1 MVNIKYSN
9 NPQLL
14 LFVAANSLFF
24 FLRAFDL
31 MQVRAS
37 FCGLARFAVQVL
49 LGEARNENF
58 KTEEM
63 FKT

>member
-1 MVNIKYSN
+1 MVKVQHSN

-14 LFVAANSLFF
+14 LFVAAESLGFPSSF
-24 FLRAFDL
+24 EL

-37 FCGLARFAVQVL
+37 FCGLAKFAAQAV

>member
-1 MVNIKYSN
+1 
-9 NPQLL
+9 
-14 LFVAANSLFF
+14 
-24 FLRAFDL
+24 